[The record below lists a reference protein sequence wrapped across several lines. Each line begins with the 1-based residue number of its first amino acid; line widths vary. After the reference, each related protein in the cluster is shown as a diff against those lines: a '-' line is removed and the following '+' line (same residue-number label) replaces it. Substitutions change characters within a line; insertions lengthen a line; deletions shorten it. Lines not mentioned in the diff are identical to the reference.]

1 MYSKLDTPGNA
12 LPVQSGALS
21 VLMAASSVRAGFPSP
36 AEDHAVSRLNVADLL
51 VQHEQA
57 TFMMRVGGPSMRDCG
72 IEDRDLVLVDRAVR
86 ARHGHI
92 VVAIL
97 DGELTIKKLYSAHG
111 VMKLQAGNAMF
122 PDIHPR
128 EGESLEIFGVVTW
141 CLKRLGP

>member
-12 LPVQSGALS
+12 LPVQAGALS

-86 ARHGHI
+86 ARHGHV

-122 PDIHPR
+122 PDIHHR